1 MFTNNLNYRKCC
13 HCHFFNNPFF
23 SFWYQFQ
30 NHRFCRSSALN
41 LKKTCCLLYL
51 VLAVRYILI
60 LLFFLYFE
68 LAVCYILSLSF
79 LYLEIAV
86 RYILKLPFV
95 ISWTCRSLHL
105 SSFHLDFAVF
115 YILNLPY
122 VLSWTCLFYV
132 LNLPF
137 LYLEIAVRYI
147 LNLL

>member
-13 HCHFFNNPFF
+13 HCHFFNIPFF

-41 LKKTCCLLYL
+41 LKKNLLFVISCTCCSLYL
-51 VLAVRYILI
+51 DLAVFYILN
-60 LLFFLYFE
+60 LLFVIYWACRF
-68 LAVCYILSLSF
+68 
-79 LYLEIAV
+79 
-86 RYILKLPFV
+86 YILKLPFA